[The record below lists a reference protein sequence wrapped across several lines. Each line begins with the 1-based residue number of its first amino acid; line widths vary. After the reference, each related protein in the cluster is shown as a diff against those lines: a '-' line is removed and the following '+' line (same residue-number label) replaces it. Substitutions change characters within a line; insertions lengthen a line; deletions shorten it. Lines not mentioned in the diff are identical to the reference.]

1 VRVAVA
7 ATPDVAIPTLEWL
20 IESEHELVCIITQPD
35 RPSGRGLKDKE
46 SSVSL
51 WAQQKG
57 ITVAKPESSSEM
69 LPIVRG
75 LDLVITIGYG
85 VILPESI
92 LNVPK
97 HGFVNLH
104 FSLLP
109 HYRGA
114 APAQRA
120 LENGET
126 ETGVTVFR
134 LDKGMDTGPIFLQDK
149 ITIDSSW
156 RSFELLNALAV
167 LGVQSISQTMT
178 LIEQEVRPTPQS
190 GNGSIAPKI
199 TKLEAKIDFNLPAKK
214 VVQRIKAFTYEPGA
228 WTTFNDEPFKISR
241 AIVSADRGGSPGSI
255 AVENHT
261 VFVSCGDGSC
271 IEVLEVRPAG
281 KREMSA
287 IEWTRGARLADGVCF
302 G

>member
-1 VRVAVA
+1 MRVAVA
-7 ATPDVAIPTLEWL
+7 ATPDVAIPVLEWL
-20 IESEHELVCIITQPD
+20 IESEHEVVCIITQPD

-57 ITVAKPESSSEM
+57 IKVVKPESSSDM
-69 LPIVRG
+69 LPFVRG

-92 LNVPK
+92 VNVPK

-109 HYRGA
+109 RYRGA

-134 LDKGMDTGPIFLQDK
+134 LDKGMDTGPIFSQER
-149 ITIDSSW
+149 ISIDTTW
-156 RSFELLNALAV
+156 RSFELLHALAT
-167 LGVQSISQTMT
+167 LGVQAIAQTMK
-178 LIEQEVRPTPQS
+178 LIEQEVQPTPQS
-190 GNGSIAPKI
+190 GGGSIAPKI
-199 TKLEAKIDFNLPAKK
+199 SKLEAKIDFDQPAKK

-228 WTTFNDEPFKISR
+228 WTTFNEEAFKISR
-241 AIVSADRGGSPGSI
+241 ALLSADREGSPGSI
-255 AVENHT
+255 ALEDQK

-271 IEVLEVRPAG
+271 IEILEVRPAG
-281 KREMSA
+281 KREMLA
-287 IEWTRGARLADGVCF
+287 IEWTRGARLTEGVCF